1 MVDYS
6 QEDEAGACPEP
17 HTFSVGDA
25 WKDTS
30 FPYSPA
36 LCLPEQIL
44 PQPPRFTSFLISPCP
59 PLYSSHFKY
68 GCCAAALVPV
78 GQPWLLLKIKQWPAE
93 QQAEGAAGPTCLLS
107 PGDSLPGTLQGE
119 GGPWSYGSSIS
130 PVIKVLVCS
139 CGTVSLRL

>member
-6 QEDEAGACPEP
+6 QEDGAGACLEP

-30 FPYSPA
+30 FPHSPA
-36 LCLPEQIL
+36 LCSPEQIL

-59 PLYSSHFKY
+59 PLYPSHFRY
-68 GCCAAALVPV
+68 GCRAAAPVLV

-93 QQAEGAAGPTCLLS
+93 QQTGRGCCRAHMPAPPWRLPPWYPAGQRWAL
-107 PGDSLPGTLQGE
+107 
-119 GGPWSYGSSIS
+119 
-130 PVIKVLVCS
+130 VLWFFRFPS
-139 CGTVSLRL
+139 D